1 MYKILANTIFLGKD
15 VLFLPECHSTN
26 DIALQ
31 LVKQGKAREG
41 SIVIC
46 SHQTSGKGQRGNTWE
61 SQPDQNLT
69 FSLILEPAFLDV
81 SEQFY
86 LNMMVSNAIRKLIQ
100 DYLPDLKVKWPNDL
114 VLPGVGKLGGILIE
128 NVVGSGGWEYAVVG
142 IGLNI
147 NQTTFSAPSAC
158 SLASVTGSQFDLQ
171 EIFRLL
177 VTHLEQGY
185 LILKKRKMDE
195 IKSHYLH
202 HLYLIEEWKLFS
214 AEGSEFLGKI
224 EGIEPTGG
232 LIVQLEDGDFRTFGL
247 KEITFPK
254 F

>member
-31 LVKQGKAREG
+31 LIRKGKAKEG

-46 SHQTSGKGQRGNTWE
+46 SKQTQGKGQRGNTWE
-61 SQPDQNLT
+61 SEAGVNLT
-69 FSLILEPAFLDV
+69 FSLVLQPDFLDL

-86 LNMMVSNAIRKLIQ
+86 LNMIVSNGIRKLLQ
-100 DYLPDLKVKWPNDL
+100 GYLPSLKVKWPNDL
-114 VLPGVGKLGGILIE
+114 VVQGEGKLGGILIE
-128 NVVGSGGWEYAVVG
+128 NVVGSDGWEFSVIG

-147 NQTTFSAPSAC
+147 NQKVFSVSTAC

-177 VTHLEQGY
+177 ISYLEQAY
-185 LILKKRKMDE
+185 LTLKRRKMAD
-195 IKSHYLH
+195 IKTEYLR
-202 HLYLIEEWKLFS
+202 HLHLLGEWAEF
-214 AEGSEFLGKI
+214 EGSGKTFLGKI
-224 EGIEPTGG
+224 TGIDASGSLLMER
-232 LIVQLEDGDFRTFGL
+232 EDGEIRSFGL

>member
-31 LVKQGKAREG
+31 QIRQGKAREG

-46 SHQTSGKGQRGNTWE
+46 EHQTQGRGQRGNSWE
-61 SQPDQNLT
+61 TTGGMNLT
-69 FSLILEPAFLDV
+69 FSLELQPAFLDL

-86 LNMMVSNAIRKLIQ
+86 LNMMVSNGIRNLLQQYI
-100 DYLPDLKVKWPNDL
+100 PDLKVKWPNDL
-114 VLPGVGKLGGILIE
+114 VVPGVGKLGGILIE
-128 NVVGSGGWEYAVVG
+128 NVVSSGGWEHAVVG
-142 IGLNI
+142 IGLNV
-147 NQTTFSAPSAC
+147 NQNSFSVSSAC

-177 VTHLEQGY
+177 IVYLEQSY
-185 LILKKRKMDE
+185 LALKKNKLME
-195 IKSHYLH
+195 IKMEYLQ
-202 HLYLIEEWKLFS
+202 HLYLMGQWVQFS
-214 AEGSEFLGKI
+214 ASGDPFKGKI
-224 EGIEPTGG
+224 IGIDPSGSLMIELEGGK
-232 LIVQLEDGDFRTFGL
+232 FKAFGL

>member
-26 DIALQ
+26 DIALR
-31 LVKQGKAREG
+31 LIKEGKAKEG

-46 SHQTSGKGQRGNTWE
+46 SRQTQGRGQRGNTWE
-61 SQPDQNLT
+61 SEGGVNLT
-69 FSLILEPAFLDV
+69 FSLVLQPDFLDL
-81 SEQFY
+81 SEQIY
-86 LNMMVSNAIRKLIQ
+86 LNMMVSNGIRRLLQ
-100 DYLPDLKVKWPNDL
+100 EYLPSLKVKWPNDL
-114 VLPGVGKLGGILIE
+114 VVPGIGKLGGILIE
-128 NVVGSGGWEYAVVG
+128 NMVGSGGWEFSVVG

-147 NQTTFSAPSAC
+147 NQKDFSVSSAC

-177 VTHLEQGY
+177 ITSLEQAY
-185 LILKKRKMDE
+185 LALKKRKMKE
-195 IKSHYLH
+195 IKAEYLRQ
-202 HLYLIEEWKLFS
+202 LYLIGEWGEF
-214 AEGSEFLGKI
+214 GSSGNTFLGKI
-224 EGIEPTGG
+224 VGIDETGS
-232 LIVQLEDGDFRTFGL
+232 LMMEWQDGQIKTYGL